1 MAYDELLAERLR
13 DALRR
18 RRGVTEKRMFGGLAF
33 MVHGNMC
40 CGIVKDEL
48 MVRVGKDAYDDA
60 LSQKHARPMDF
71 TGKPLTGMVYVGKKG
86 FARQD
91 DLKAWVERGMKFVKT
106 LPKK

>member
-71 TGKPLTGMVYVGKKG
+71 TGKPLKGMVYVAKKG
-86 FARQD
+86 FAKQE